1 MPMTNL
7 FALIDRLTGHHTL
20 KQEEYRA
27 LVEGQTKELSDY
39 AAKKADALRR
49 KIYGTGVY
57 VRGLIEI
64 GNYCRNDC
72 IYCGIRRSNTSCDR
86 YQLTKE
92 QILECCEEGWNLGF
106 RTFVL
111 QGGEGIG
118 PVHEVCSLVSEIKE
132 RDPI

>member
-49 KIYGTGVY
+49 KIYGTGV
-57 VRGLIEI
+57 
-64 GNYCRNDC
+64 
-72 IYCGIRRSNTSCDR
+72 
-86 YQLTKE
+86 
-92 QILECCEEGWNLGF
+92 
-106 RTFVL
+106 
-111 QGGEGIG
+111 
-118 PVHEVCSLVSEIKE
+118 
-132 RDPI
+132 